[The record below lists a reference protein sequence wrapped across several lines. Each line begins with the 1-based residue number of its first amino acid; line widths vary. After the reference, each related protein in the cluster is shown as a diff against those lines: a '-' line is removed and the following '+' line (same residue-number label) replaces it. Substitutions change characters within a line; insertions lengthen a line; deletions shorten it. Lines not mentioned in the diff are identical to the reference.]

1 MYICLEG
8 IDGSGKTTISRM
20 LSDSLKQ
27 SGYNV
32 LLVKEPYTTYIN
44 NVIGI
49 VEAIDSEY
57 KEQILLCL
65 YAADRL
71 ILLEQIE
78 QYKGIIISDR
88 SKYSSFAHQDYL
100 GYNYE
105 VNGYMKTPDIII
117 FLDVSS
123 EIAFERMLKR
133 NDGRDKS
140 KDKKYLHKIR
150 MNYRGRVK
158 EVAEEDFVKWIE
170 IDASRN
176 LEEVFKDVKKIV
188 GKICY
193 DKQDNR

>member
-88 SKYSSFAHQDYL
+88 S
-100 GYNYE
+100 
-105 VNGYMKTPDIII
+105 
-117 FLDVSS
+117 
-123 EIAFERMLKR
+123 
-133 NDGRDKS
+133 
-140 KDKKYLHKIR
+140 
-150 MNYRGRVK
+150 
-158 EVAEEDFVKWIE
+158 
-170 IDASRN
+170 
-176 LEEVFKDVKKIV
+176 
-188 GKICY
+188 
-193 DKQDNR
+193 